1 MLKYFFKNYEGKK
14 KQTAVCDIIN
24 LWGTNTTN
32 AVIPFIS
39 EGM

>member
-14 KQTAVCDIIN
+14 QTAVCDIS